1 MKNSQLIKNG
11 FYIKVNKKLSPKKE
25 NLPEKDLMQEEK
37 FKTKTY
43 NIPKS
48 IYFTETK
55 QNNSQ
60 IKSFL
65 SPMHKQI
72 KLFKSSKSKEKL
84 INQNNTT
91 PINKKYKRK
100 IIHIENKNK
109 LNMIKSQTQFPLN
122 TKNYLS
128 KSEKNFA
135 KFKSFLNQKNI
146 IHDSVKNSNKLTTK
160 LNNNEQNSTIN
171 LSKKKLKNNLYY
183 PNLKYMQFHVGN
195 KLIGIPNYSK
205 TIMNNN
211 NSQSKTRKKISKKIR
226 NKSKENSSVKKY
238 EKNIIDI
245 YKSKLVTIFVKL
257 MNDYFK
263 KKIKKIFNLFIYKI
277 KDNFYFIYANKTY
290 NKKNNNLDNKKIY
303 ENEIYDYNTKIN
315 YLNNYG
321 YNLSKPIFPY
331 NDYQS
336 MTMYHYRYN
345 KNNDNNKNICTSMN
359 NRYEEDIIQ
368 NNEGYYNNYNSNDKY
383 NIFKNMKIEKHP
395 KNVLNNDFL
404 NKNQNINNQ
413 INNFYNT
420 KNTNYYFNKINSFNS
435 LIIEK
440 QRPRYYNPKNNIGY
454 ISPRKINNFSLNKKK
469 NVYTNIIK
477 LKSNN
482 KNDLINSVDKSK
494 NLIYKKIVSKDNKNR
509 INHEKYDIIMNQTEK
524 LIDKKKT
531 FINYKNII
539 NKNNINNYYTSINQ
553 YQGDYNYNNGDIS
566 NDINN
571 YCLEDIDKPMNMIY
585 SINDFEDEEDNDE
598 KNKNKNLNQ
607 NQINDK
613 ISMKFNYV
621 VFQPKKNGK
630 EFIYKNKILNKKNQL
645 TISKGDSIFFLN
657 KYRLENKININSI
670 IEKIK
675 NILNNLIYIYKLK
688 FFKIFKYIKF
698 KSIIC
703 TIIENRKIDIIKKCF
718 DVFKKYEI
726 AKREKKII
734 KPIQDNKDLKINP
747 EENIENNIDI
757 KNETEKIYSN
767 KIELFRINILKFI
780 FSKK

>member
-1 MKNSQLIKNG
+1 MNKIQQLI
-11 FYIKVNKKLSPKKE
+11 YRE
-25 NLPEKDLMQEEK
+25 
-37 FKTKTY
+37 
-43 NIPKS
+43 
-48 IYFTETK
+48 
-55 QNNSQ
+55 
-60 IKSFL
+60 
-65 SPMHKQI
+65 
-72 KLFKSSKSKEKL
+72 
-84 INQNNTT
+84 
-91 PINKKYKRK
+91 
-100 IIHIENKNK
+100 
-109 LNMIKSQTQFPLN
+109 
-122 TKNYLS
+122 
-128 KSEKNFA
+128 
-135 KFKSFLNQKNI
+135 
-146 IHDSVKNSNKLTTK
+146 
-160 LNNNEQNSTIN
+160 
-171 LSKKKLKNNLYY
+171 KKLKNNFYY

-211 NSQSKTRKKISKKIR
+211 NSQSKTRKKTSKKIR
-226 NKSKENSSVKKY
+226 NKSKENSNVKKY

-303 ENEIYDYNTKIN
+303 ENKIYDYNTKIN

-404 NKNQNINNQ
+404 NKNQNISNQ

-494 NLIYKKIVSKDNKNR
+494 NLIYKKILSKDNKNR

-598 KNKNKNLNQ
+598 KNKNKIMNQ
-607 NQINDK
+607 NHINDK

-621 VFQPKKNGK
+621 VFQPMKNGK

-657 KYRLENKININSI
+657 KYRLGNKININSI

-734 KPIQDNKDLKINP
+734 KPIQDNKDLKINT

>member
-48 IYFTETK
+48 IYLTETK

-60 IKSFL
+60 IKKFL

-135 KFKSFLNQKNI
+135 KLKSFLNQKNI
-146 IHDSVKNSNKLTTK
+146 IHDCVKNSNKLTTK

-211 NSQSKTRKKISKKIR
+211 SQSKTRKKISKKIR
-226 NKSKENSSVKKY
+226 NKSKENSNVKKY

-345 KNNDNNKNICTSMN
+345 KNNYNNKNICTSMN

-494 NLIYKKIVSKDNKNR
+494 NLIYKKILSKDNKNR

-524 LIDKKKT
+524 LIDKKMT

-539 NKNNINNYYTSINQ
+539 NENNINNYYTSINQ

-598 KNKNKNLNQ
+598 KNKNKILNQ

-621 VFQPKKNGK
+621 EFQPKKNGK

-726 AKREKKII
+726 AKRGKINI

-757 KNETEKIYSN
+757 NNETVKIYSN

>member
-37 FKTKTY
+37 LKTKTY

-72 KLFKSSKSKEKL
+72 KLFKSSKSKEKS

-226 NKSKENSSVKKY
+226 NKSKENSNVKKY

-359 NRYEEDIIQ
+359 NR
-368 NNEGYYNNYNSNDKY
+368 
-383 NIFKNMKIEKHP
+383 
-395 KNVLNNDFL
+395 
-404 NKNQNINNQ
+404 
-413 INNFYNT
+413 
-420 KNTNYYFNKINSFNS
+420 
-435 LIIEK
+435 
-440 QRPRYYNPKNNIGY
+440 
-454 ISPRKINNFSLNKKK
+454 
-469 NVYTNIIK
+469 
-477 LKSNN
+477 
-482 KNDLINSVDKSK
+482 
-494 NLIYKKIVSKDNKNR
+494 
-509 INHEKYDIIMNQTEK
+509 
-524 LIDKKKT
+524 
-531 FINYKNII
+531 
-539 NKNNINNYYTSINQ
+539 
-553 YQGDYNYNNGDIS
+553 
-566 NDINN
+566 
-571 YCLEDIDKPMNMIY
+571 
-585 SINDFEDEEDNDE
+585 
-598 KNKNKNLNQ
+598 
-607 NQINDK
+607 
-613 ISMKFNYV
+613 
-621 VFQPKKNGK
+621 
-630 EFIYKNKILNKKNQL
+630 
-645 TISKGDSIFFLN
+645 
-657 KYRLENKININSI
+657 
-670 IEKIK
+670 
-675 NILNNLIYIYKLK
+675 
-688 FFKIFKYIKF
+688 
-698 KSIIC
+698 
-703 TIIENRKIDIIKKCF
+703 
-718 DVFKKYEI
+718 
-726 AKREKKII
+726 
-734 KPIQDNKDLKINP
+734 
-747 EENIENNIDI
+747 
-757 KNETEKIYSN
+757 
-767 KIELFRINILKFI
+767 
-780 FSKK
+780 